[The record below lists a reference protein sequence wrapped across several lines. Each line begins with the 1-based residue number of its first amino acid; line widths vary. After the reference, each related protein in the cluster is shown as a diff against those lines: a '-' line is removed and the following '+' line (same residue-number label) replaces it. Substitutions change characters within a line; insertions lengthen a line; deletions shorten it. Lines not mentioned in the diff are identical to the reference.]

1 MRDLYRIILDLYR
14 LIRDLYRFILDLY
27 RFILDLYRLFWIY
40 TGYSGFIPVYT
51 GFIPV
56 YTGLYR
62 FYPRAGVKV
71 SLAVLIRGGLPGRR
85 TSTSQIGILLH
96 VLSRDASILGIVT
109 CAWLLSWHYVTS
121 IVTCAW
127 LLSWLVS
134 HAGSGIG
141 CIVPTQSAPF
151 KGCCTLFASLNVNSN
166 SSGFDAKLAA
176 PM

>member
-109 CAWLLSWHYVTS
+109 CAWLLSWLVRDFYRDMCVTS
-121 IVTCAW
+121 IVTLRNFYRDMCVT
-127 LLSWLVS
+127 SVVT
-134 HAGSGIG
+134 
-141 CIVPTQSAPF
+141 CISCRLRYWVYSADPIR
-151 KGCCTLFASLNVNSN
+151 TI
-166 SSGFDAKLAA
+166 
-176 PM
+176 